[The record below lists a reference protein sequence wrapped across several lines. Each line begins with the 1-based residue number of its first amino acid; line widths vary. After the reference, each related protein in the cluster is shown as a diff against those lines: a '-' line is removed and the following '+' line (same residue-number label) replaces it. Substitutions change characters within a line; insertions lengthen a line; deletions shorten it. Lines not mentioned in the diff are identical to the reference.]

1 MGFGNGQGVF
11 NDRGEVDALEGIII
25 DITERKHSELQL
37 KQISELDLLTGLP
50 NRRSLRAVMTEDAL
64 SGKHPKRAVVPAQ
77 HAQDERD

>member
-1 MGFGNGQGVF
+1 MGFGMGQGVF

-64 SGKHPKRAVVPAQ
+64 RRKTSEAGRGPAQ